1 MQGNII
7 KNKSMSFT
15 FERTLLIC
23 LSCKLVQVL
32 FREYEYDLFER
43 LSRNKFA
50 TEVERIKSI
59 DKKKDYDVIR
69 FLQIEVVTDDDPP
82 EVIETL
88 EKGQYFGDRCLIQAS
103 PHQVSLRAVTH
114 VEMLVLSKEDLD
126 AVLLLDE
133 SVALQI
139 HEVAERL
146 YPNRIPS
153 KTN

>member
-1 MQGNII
+1 MEAHEGNII

-59 DKKKDYDVIR
+59 EDNKKVM
-69 FLQIEVVTDDDPP
+69 T
-82 EVIETL
+82 
-88 EKGQYFGDRCLIQAS
+88 
-103 PHQVSLRAVTH
+103 
-114 VEMLVLSKEDLD
+114 
-126 AVLLLDE
+126 
-133 SVALQI
+133 
-139 HEVAERL
+139 
-146 YPNRIPS
+146 
-153 KTN
+153 